1 MKISTTVMMI
11 ILMVLVGCATANYT
25 ASDETKYPMTTQPE
39 RIKVYMST
47 PPNEPYKEIGVVE
60 VEGPRGAYTS
70 ELIDVLKKEAAENG
84 AEGIILQGMS
94 EQTAAVVPA
103 KGGVSAGPK
112 IYRATA
118 IRFTHQ

>member
-112 IYRATA
+112 TYRATA